1 MMFCWSDYK
10 TIKDYEKGGTCNTEG
25 KHTNIPAQHLIW
37 RDGKLGCTWSENTVV
52 LKVYVNKKLQNPP
65 FCAHLRKKIVQFAV

>member
-52 LKVYVNKKLQNPP
+52 LKVYV
-65 FCAHLRKKIVQFAV
+65 